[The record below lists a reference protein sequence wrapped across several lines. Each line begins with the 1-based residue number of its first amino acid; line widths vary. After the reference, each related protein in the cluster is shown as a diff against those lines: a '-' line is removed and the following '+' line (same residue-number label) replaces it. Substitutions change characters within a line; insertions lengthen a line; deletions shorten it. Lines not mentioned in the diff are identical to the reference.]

1 MTAINIAAAML
12 LGYLLGS
19 IPFGYL
25 VGKLWRVD
33 VRSFGSGRIGGT
45 NVWRATSSP
54 LAAGLTMA
62 GDALKGVVAVLIAR
76 WLFHPTEPA
85 AALAGV
91 AAVYGHIWPLYL
103 RFQGGAGGTTAALT
117 QIALNPFVG
126 VPSLLFGLFILGLS
140 RYASLGTLTVGVS
153 GVVISILLWIVRP
166 DLVNPWDIV
175 FAVAVTAAMIIT
187 LQPNLRRLRKGDERR
202 ITLW

>member
-1 MTAINIAAAML
+1 MVGINIAAALL

-25 VGKLWRVD
+25 IGKLWRVD
-33 VRSFGSGRIGGT
+33 VREFGSGRIGGT
-45 NVWRATSSP
+45 NVWRATNSL
-54 LAAGLTMA
+54 LAAGLTIV
-62 GDALKGVVAVLIAR
+62 GDALKGVVAVLLAR
-76 WLFHPTEPA
+76 ALLQPAEPA
-85 AALAGV
+85 AALAGA
-91 AAVYGHIWPLYL
+91 AAVYGHIWPVYL

-117 QIALNPFVG
+117 QIALNPLIG

-140 RYASLGTLTVGVS
+140 RYASLGTLTVGVA
-153 GVVISILLWIVRP
+153 GVVISVLLWIVRP
-166 DLVNPWDIV
+166 DLVNPWQIV
-175 FAVAVTAAMIIT
+175 FAVAVTVAMVIT

>member
-1 MTAINIAAAML
+1 MVGINIAAALL

-25 VGKLWRVD
+25 IGKLWRVD
-33 VRSFGSGRIGGT
+33 VRQFGSGRIGGT
-45 NVWRATSSP
+45 NVWRATNSP
-54 LAAGLTMA
+54 VAAGLTIV
-62 GDALKGVVAVLIAR
+62 GDALKGVVAVLLAR
-76 WLFHPTEPA
+76 ALLQPAEPA
-85 AALAGV
+85 AALAGITV
-91 AAVYGHIWPLYL
+91 VYGHIWPLYL

-117 QIALNPFVG
+117 QIALNPLIG

-140 RYASLGTLTVGVS
+140 RYASLGTLTVGVA
-153 GVVISILLWIVRP
+153 GVVISVLLWIVRP
-166 DLVNPWDIV
+166 DLVNPWQIV
-175 FAVAVTAAMIIT
+175 FAVAVTVAMIIT

>member
-1 MTAINIAAAML
+1 VVGINIAAALL

-25 VGKLWRVD
+25 IGKLWRVD
-33 VRSFGSGRIGGT
+33 VREFGSGRIGGT
-45 NVWRATSSP
+45 NVWRATNSL
-54 LAAGLTMA
+54 LAAGLTIV
-62 GDALKGVVAVLIAR
+62 GDALKGVVAVLLAR
-76 WLFHPTEPA
+76 ALLQPAEPA
-85 AALAGV
+85 AALAGA
-91 AAVYGHIWPLYL
+91 AAVYGHIWPVYL

-117 QIALNPFVG
+117 QIALNPLIG

-140 RYASLGTLTVGVS
+140 RYASLGTLTVGVA
-153 GVVISILLWIVRP
+153 GVVISVLLWIVRP
-166 DLVNPWDIV
+166 DLVNPWQIV
-175 FAVAVTAAMIIT
+175 FAVAVTVAMVIT